1 MAPDHKKND
10 SSDTGQAGAAT
21 PAPGQAHEGRRGTV
35 PDGGSTAGTA
45 GLPGSSALPRK
56 AAEDEPRG
64 WGDREDDD
72 HDAWLKEQKPPHW
85 G

>member
-1 MAPDHKKND
+1 MAPDHEKND
-10 SSDTGQAGAAT
+10 SSDTEPSVAAEAAAGQDQEGGPVPGSAST
-21 PAPGQAHEGRRGTV
+21 P
-35 PDGGSTAGTA
+35 GTA
-45 GLPGSSALPRK
+45 ALPGTSALPNK
-56 AAEDEPRG
+56 AAEDEARG

>member
-1 MAPDHKKND
+1 MAQDHEKDDAPDAEQPAEA
-10 SSDTGQAGAAT
+10 QAGQDQ
-21 PAPGQAHEGRRGTV
+21 GGTHS
-35 PDGGSTAGTA
+35 PLANG
-45 GLPGSSALPRK
+45 SALPNK
-56 AAEDEPRG
+56 ASEDEPRG